1 MPQADIWTVS
11 GLSLQ
16 TVGAPGGMRQMWQ
29 GRFTHDDSTSEGDP
43 WLSGSEKQR
52 SLLVCM
58 AARCARHRGARKF
71 VDDRVRQ
78 ILRFT
83 ELPHP
88 RHKRQAR
95 FARWGDVTLPGKAT
109 KSSTGRLVHSPMRP
123 GASVS

>member
-52 SLLVCM
+52 SAACVHGGALRAPSRRTKVC
-58 AARCARHRGARKF
+58 
-71 VDDRVRQ
+71 
-78 ILRFT
+78 
-83 ELPHP
+83 
-88 RHKRQAR
+88 
-95 FARWGDVTLPGKAT
+95 
-109 KSSTGRLVHSPMRP
+109 
-123 GASVS
+123 